1 LQRASR
7 PALSVA
13 MATILVLHGPNLNLL
28 GTREPEIYGYATLAD
43 IEAMLSRQAKAAG
56 YAVVSFQSNAEHEL
70 IDRIHRAKQEKI
82 EIILINPGAFTHT
95 SIALR
100 DAFLSVQIP
109 FIELHLSNVLAREPF
124 RRHSYLSDVAI
135 GLITGFGATSYRLAL
150 DVAIERLNKTAN
162 VKRAPKKTARPR

>member
-1 LQRASR
+1 
-7 PALSVA
+7 

-43 IEAMLSRQAKAAG
+43 IEAMLAKQAKAAG
-56 YAVVSFQSNAEHEL
+56 HAVVSFQSNAEHEL
-70 IDRIHRAKQEKI
+70 IDRIHRAQKEKV

-100 DAFLSVQIP
+100 DALLSVQIP
-109 FIELHLSNVLAREPF
+109 FIELHLSNVFARESF
-124 RRHSYLSDVAI
+124 RRMSYLTDIAI

-150 DVAIERLNKTAN
+150 DVAIERLNKTWS